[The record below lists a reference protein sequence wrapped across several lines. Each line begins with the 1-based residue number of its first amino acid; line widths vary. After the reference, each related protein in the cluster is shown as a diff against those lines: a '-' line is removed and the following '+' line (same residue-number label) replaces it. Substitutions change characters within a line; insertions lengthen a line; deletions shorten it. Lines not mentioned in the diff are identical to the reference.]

1 MDLAKI
7 RKEIDATDDQILSL
21 FLKRMELCVGVAKY
35 KKENNMQVF
44 QGKREQEILERI
56 KSKSPDDLAEG
67 AGQLFTCIMDISKC
81 GTGASDNILCCK
93 HFDISI
99 IQVKS

>member
-56 KSKSPDDLAEG
+56 KSESPDDL
-67 AGQLFTCIMDISKC
+67 S
-81 GTGASDNILCCK
+81 
-93 HFDISI
+93 
-99 IQVKS
+99 